1 MKFFTKLLLLALVA
15 ALVAPFFIKGKNG
28 QPLLNFKDLISNNAA
43 IRALEPKKETKMY
56 KWKNSKG
63 EWQFGDT
70 PPDGSNAA
78 EMQVKTQINSMKTI
92 ELPDGFKDQQETD
105 SDSRFDPLES
115 NASPFSTAPIDKVP
129 EMLEQIESYQDTLD
143 DRSKLLD
150 SL

>member
-28 QPLLNFKDLISNNAA
+28 EPLLNFNDFVSGNTAISGF
-43 IRALEPKKETKMY
+43 EPKKPTKMY

-70 PPDGSNAA
+70 PPEDSNAS
-78 EMQVKTQINSMKTI
+78 EMHVKTQINSMKTI
-92 ELPDGFKDQQETD
+92 ELPDGFKDQQDAD
-105 SDSRFDPLES
+105 SNTQFDPLES
-115 NASPFSTAPIDKVP
+115 NASPFSTAPLEKVP
-129 EMLEQIESYQDTLD
+129 EMLNQIEDYQQKLD
-143 DRSKLLD
+143 DRAKLLD